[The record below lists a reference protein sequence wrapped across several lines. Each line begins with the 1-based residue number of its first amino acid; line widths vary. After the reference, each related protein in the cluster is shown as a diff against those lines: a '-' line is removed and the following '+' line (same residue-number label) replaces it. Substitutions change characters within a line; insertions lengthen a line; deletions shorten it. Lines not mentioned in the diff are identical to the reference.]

1 MVKKIIIVGNKGQDG
16 IIMTSYLEN
25 KGYSVIGL
33 NKNNFNILNPNEINK
48 LIKNEL
54 PQEIYFFAAKH
65 NSSEASNI
73 FEDNLNDYYNIN
85 TDSCL
90 CFLESI
96 KKYSPLTKFFYASS
110 VLIFDTKK
118 EGVIKVNDKFSP
130 TENYSI
136 SKVSAMNKI
145 KIFRENGIFC
155 FSGILSNHESEF
167 RKKSFLSKKI
177 ISCAV
182 DNHLGEK
189 RKIKVGNLD
198 DVVDWGYAYD
208 FIELIY
214 CLMQQKAPKDY
225 IIATGNMNSIRS
237 FLEITFDYFDLDY
250 RNFVLVDSKKNR
262 RKHNQKIVF
271 DTKPIKKI
279 APWFPKTGFKDMI
292 HELISSELKSRTLN
306 DI

>member
-1 MVKKIIIVGNKGQDG
+1 MVKKIIIVGDKGQDG
-16 IIMTSYLEN
+16 IIMASFLKN
-25 KGYSVIGL
+25 KGHSVIGL
-33 NKNNFNILNPNEINK
+33 NKSNFNISNPNEINK
-48 LIKNEL
+48 LIINEL
-54 PQEIYFFAAKH
+54 PHEIYFFAAKH
-65 NSSEASNI
+65 NSSEVSSI
-73 FEDNLNDYYNIN
+73 LKDNLSDYYNVN

-90 CFLESI
+90 YFLESI
-96 KKYSPLTKFFYASS
+96 KKYSPQTKLFYASS
-110 VLIFDTKK
+110 ILIFDTKK
-118 EGVIKVNDKFSP
+118 EGLIKVNDKFLP

-136 SKVSAMNKI
+136 SKVAAMNKI
-145 KIFRENGIFC
+145 KIYRENGIFC

-182 DNHLGEK
+182 DNHLGGK
-189 RKIKVGNLD
+189 RKIKVSNLS

-214 CLMQQKAPKDY
+214 CLMQQKVPKDY
-225 IIATGNMNSIRS
+225 IIATGNMNSIHS

-250 RNFVLVDSKKNR
+250 RNFVLVDSIKNC
-262 RKHNQKIVF
+262 RKHNKKMVF

-292 HELISSELKSRTLN
+292 HKLISSELKSRTLS